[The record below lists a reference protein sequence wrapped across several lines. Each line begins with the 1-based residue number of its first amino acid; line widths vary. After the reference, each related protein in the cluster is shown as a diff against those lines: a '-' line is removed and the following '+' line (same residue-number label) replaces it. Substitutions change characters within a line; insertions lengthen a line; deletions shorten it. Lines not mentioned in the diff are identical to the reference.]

1 MSVLR
6 KLAGETAIYGISSIL
21 SRLLNWVILTPYL
34 TREFSARADYGIISE
49 MYTHTA
55 WLLVI
60 LTFRM
65 ETTFFRFGSR
75 KGQLDTS
82 FSLTSLVVLSI
93 TLILGTL
100 MLFNAKPIANF
111 IEYPE
116 HPEFIQWIIFIIAFD
131 ALSAIPFARLRLQSR
146 PIRFAVLKILGIV
159 INILFIF
166 FFLEVCPW
174 MIEKGWD
181 GPAGFYNEANR
192 VGYIF
197 LSNLIASAV
206 VLLFLLPMYA
216 RITFVS
222 QQDLR
227 PLDEASDEEEEMP
240 HGSKPVLRK
249 IIVYAFPLVIAGLAG
264 VINQLIGIPM
274 LRAYGDEEVEVGRAM
289 AGVYGA
295 VAKLAVIMN
304 LFTQAFNYAAEP
316 FFFRNAEEQNAT
328 QTYADV
334 AQAFALVGSLAFLG
348 VICYLDIIQFF
359 LGKNYRE
366 GLEIVPILLAAY
378 FFLGLFYN
386 FSIWY
391 KLEDMTRFGG
401 YIALGGSAITI
412 GLNFWLIPV
421 YGIYGPAWAALACYS
436 FMAITSYWTGRR
448 YKPIPYPIKRIASY
462 FFLATAGVVLSMIL
476 RPQIGDQLGLSL
488 LLNTLIFLVV
498 VGCFL
503 LLERAYIK
511 RLLLR
516 FKQNKQ
522 I

>member
-34 TREFSARADYGIISE
+34 TREFVAQADYGVISE

-55 WLLVI
+55 WLLV
-60 LTFRM
+60 LFTFRM
-65 ETTFFRFGSR
+65 ETTFFRFGSK
-75 KGQLDTS
+75 KGQLDAS
-82 FSLTSLVVLSI
+82 FSKASLAVLGLTLFLSI
-93 TLILGTL
+93 LLL
-100 MLFNAKPIANF
+100 VNAPVLAAF

-116 HPEFIQWIIFIIAFD
+116 HPDFIRWIIFIIAFD
-131 ALSAIPFARLRLQSR
+131 ALAAIPFARLRLQSR

-159 INILFIF
+159 INIIFIF
-166 FFLEVCPW
+166 FFLEGCPW
-174 MIEKGWD
+174 LVEQGW
-181 GPAGFYNEANR
+181 GEWVSFYREEDR

-197 LSNLIASAV
+197 LSNLIASGL

-216 RITFVS
+216 RVRFVGKNER
-222 QQDLR
+222 Q
-227 PLDEASDEEEEMP
+227 PLDADLADKEKEDRLVRQAAPLKKMFF
-240 HGSKPVLRK
+240 
-249 IIVYAFPLVIAGLAG
+249 YAFPLVIAALAG

-274 LRAYGDEEVEVGRAM
+274 LRAYGDESVEVGRAM

-316 FFFRNAEEQNAT
+316 FFFRNAEDQNAN

-334 AQAFALVGSLAFLG
+334 ARAFAIVGSLAFLG

-359 LGKNYRE
+359 LGKSYRE

-401 YIALGGSAITI
+401 YIAIGGSVITL
-412 GLNFWLIPV
+412 GLNFLLIPV
-421 YGIYGPAWAALACYS
+421 YGIYGPAWAALSCYV
-436 FMAITSYWTGRR
+436 FMAAASYFTGRR
-448 YKPIPYPIKRIASY
+448 YKPIPYPVRRIASY
-462 FFLATAGVVLSMIL
+462 FFLATAGVLVSMWL
-476 RPQIGDQLGLSL
+476 RTQIQGQLGLSL
-488 LLNTLIFLVV
+488 LINTLIFLVV
-498 VGCFL
+498 LACFM
-503 LLERAYIK
+503 LLERKYIK
-511 RLLLR
+511 RLF
-516 FKQNKQ
+516 FK
-522 I
+522 